1 MKTCNSCSYFKLVNK
16 LTLSG
21 KCRADPKEETVLA
34 SRSSCR
40 FYKDKNNFLEDYD
53 EEIILE
59 EKER

>member
-1 MKTCNSCSYFKLVNK
+1 M
-16 LTLSG
+16 TLSG

-53 EEIILE
+53 EDIILE